1 MPARPTGHD
10 AHAKLSVPVP
20 RDKAPTATSGPRQHF
35 DATAAAVVVAPSLVP
50 EVRDRLLARL
60 HAMGIAPSR
69 TVSHAARIT
78 QRTVQ
83 SVRRWFDPREPGLP
97 DLASFVRLC
106 IGLGCRADD
115 LLGTEP
121 AQAALGHL
129 VQDTLV
135 LADGLQALARSM
147 AARGGIGTPMRIVG
161 DEMAPHLRE
170 GDLVFVDTQVAA
182 LAGNGLYALEFDG
195 RRLIRRVEQRIG
207 DRLVLKCDNP
217 AYADCEL
224 GTDVAQ
230 DGRLR
235 VVGKVHAAL
244 ELRPL

>member
-1 MPARPTGHD
+1 MTRQKTPAQPGPGKEEP
-10 AHAKLSVPVP
+10 AAAPVP
-20 RDKAPTATSGPRQHF
+20 P
-35 DATAAAVVVAPSLVP
+35 AAAPSLVP
-50 EVRDRLLARL
+50 EVRDRLQARL
-60 HAMGIAPSR
+60 HAMGIAPSH
-69 TVSHAARIT
+69 TVSYAARIT

-83 SVRRWFDPREPGLP
+83 SVRRWFDPRTPGLP

-121 AQAALGHL
+121 AQAALDHL

-135 LADGLQALARSM
+135 LADSLQALARSM
-147 AARGGIGTPMRIVG
+147 AARGGLGVPMRIPG

-170 GDLVFVDTQVAA
+170 GDLVFVDTRVTA

-224 GTDVAQ
+224 GTNVTQ

-235 VVGKVHAAL
+235 VVGKVHAML
-244 ELRPL
+244 DLRPL

>member
-1 MPARPTGHD
+1 MTRNKTPAQPGPGKED
-10 AHAKLSVPVP
+10 PSAALVPP
-20 RDKAPTATSGPRQHF
+20 
-35 DATAAAVVVAPSLVP
+35 AAAPSLVP
-50 EVRDRLLARL
+50 ELRDRLLARL
-60 HAMGIAPSR
+60 RAMGIAPSH
-69 TVSHAARIT
+69 TVSYAARIT
-78 QRTVQ
+78 QRSVQ
-83 SVRRWFDPREPGLP
+83 SVQRWFRPREPGLP

-121 AQAALGHL
+121 AQAALDHL

-135 LADGLQALARSM
+135 LADSLQALARSM
-147 AARGGIGTPMRIVG
+147 AARGGLGVPMRIPG

-170 GDLVFVDTQVAA
+170 GDLVFVDTRVTAM
-182 LAGNGLYALEFDG
+182 AGNGLYALEFDG

-224 GTDVAQ
+224 GTDVTQ

-235 VVGKVHAAL
+235 VVGKVHAML
-244 ELRPL
+244 DLRPL